1 MNNPY
6 TPPKSE
12 LAEQAPKSSLGRKLL
27 GGVCV
32 FLGGTMLIVGI
43 RQLITAVL
51 AVANPGGVGKTAA
64 SAGGYLVGTLVGMA
78 LAAFLVKFGIGRF
91 RAHRP

>member
-6 TPPKSE
+6 TPPKPE
-12 LAEQAPKSSLGRKLL
+12 LAEQAPKPSLGRKLL

-32 FLGGTMLIVGI
+32 FLGVAMLIPGI
-43 RQLITAVL
+43 RQLVTAVL
-51 AVANPGGVGKTAA
+51 AVANPGGVSKTAG

-78 LAAFLVKFGIGRF
+78 LAALLVRFGIGRF